1 MIFFIQTAFIAPRLA
16 RLSTRR
22 YSHSDATAR
31 RLQFSVFVD
40 ISFRFELAVILSL
53 FAEWSLAGD
62 FFNLVLFKP
71 FPSTAG
77 LLSQVCLLLLTEEL
91 FRGWMYKF
99 PATWTPMRGGRY
111 AEDAASVLA
120 AEYMIPKATLGL
132 GMLELG
138 AASLSNMSCTALHF
152 SAVVMWTGI
161 RQLRVFETKSIWS
174 GLWES
179 RPGKLVL

>member
-1 MIFFIQTAFIAPRLA
+1 
-16 RLSTRR
+16 
-22 YSHSDATAR
+22 
-31 RLQFSVFVD
+31 
-40 ISFRFELAVILSL
+40 
-53 FAEWSLAGD
+53 
-62 FFNLVLFKP
+62 
-71 FPSTAG
+71 
-77 LLSQVCLLLLTEEL
+77 
-91 FRGWMYKF
+91 
-99 PATWTPMRGGRY
+99 MRGGRY